1 MRFSLF
7 LCHFLCMVSSQFVSS
22 KELKIQKLLK
32 TVENIGFFKISSTAG
47 QKLAVQGVFK
57 K

>member
-1 MRFSLF
+1 
-7 LCHFLCMVSSQFVSS
+7 MVSSQFVSS
-22 KELKIQKLLK
+22 KELKILKLLK

-47 QKLAVQGVFK
+47 QKLTVQGVFK